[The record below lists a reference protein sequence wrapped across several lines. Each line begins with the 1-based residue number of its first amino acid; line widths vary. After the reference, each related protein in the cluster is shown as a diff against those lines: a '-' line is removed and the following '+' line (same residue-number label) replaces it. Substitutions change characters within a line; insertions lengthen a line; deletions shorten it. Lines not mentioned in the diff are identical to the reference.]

1 MLNRA
6 MLYRLLSLMEG
17 DPEELL
23 WTDFKYLI
31 ESQLLRWNGTDV
43 EITEMGKQAVTVALE
58 RVKQFMSGKG
68 VT

>member
-58 RVKQFMSGKG
+58 RVIQFMSGKG